1 MTTEGDCPSCGK
13 HFKNLG
19 RHKCKV
25 SPAKTGLSEA
35 KKTKSAKKVTK
46 TPTEKTLVPSDDY
59 LSSGVHIGT
68 KNKNKVM
75 KDYIYKIRSDGLAIF
90 DVQKIDDRLRTIG
103 QYLAKFKPEE
113 ILIVCKRDN
122 GAKPLKMLKL
132 ATGINT
138 VTGRYLP
145 GTLTNPNNDYF
156 MEPKVVMLTDA
167 WYDKQALIDATKSG
181 AVIISLSNSNSNLI
195 NIDISL
201 PCNNRGH
208 KSLALIYWI
217 IAREY
222 AKANKI
228 KFEFE
233 QEKFV

>member
-1 MTTEGDCPSCGK
+1 MTTEGDCPTCGK

-25 SPAKTGLSEA
+25 SSAPKKAE
-35 KKTKSAKKVTK
+35 KKTKSVKA
-46 TPTEKTLVPSDDY
+46 PAENTLVPSDDY

-68 KNKNKVM
+68 KNKSKFM
-75 KDYIYKIRSDGLAIF
+75 KSYIYKIRSDGLAIF
-90 DVQKIDDRLRTIG
+90 DVQKIDERLRTIG
-103 QYLAKFKPEE
+103 QYLAKFKPDD

-122 GAKPLKMLKL
+122 GAKPLKMLSL

-156 MEPKVVMLTDA
+156 MEPKVVMVTDA

-181 AVIISLSNSNSNLI
+181 AVIISLCNSNSNLT
-195 NIDISL
+195 NIDIAL

-222 AKANKI
+222 AKANKM

-233 QEKFV
+233 KEKFV

>member
-1 MTTEGDCPSCGK
+1 MTTEGDCPACGK
-13 HFKNLG
+13 HFKNLE
-19 RHKCKV
+19 RHKCKATA
-25 SPAKTGLSEA
+25 PKKAKEAKTE
-35 KKTKSAKKVTK
+35 KKVK
-46 TPTEKTLVPSDDY
+46 APVENTLVPSDDY

-68 KNKNKVM
+68 KNKSKLM
-75 KDYIYKIRSDGLAIF
+75 SDYIYKIRSDGLAIF
-90 DVQKIDDRLRTIG
+90 DVQKIDERLRTIG

-122 GAKPLKMLKL
+122 GAKPLKMLSL
-132 ATGINT
+132 ATGIIT
-138 VTGRYLP
+138 LTGRYLP

-156 MEPKVVMLTDA
+156 MEPRVVMLTDA

-181 AVIISLSNSNSNLI
+181 AVIISLCNSNSNLT
-195 NIDISL
+195 NIDVAL

-222 AKANKI
+222 ALANKM

-233 QEKFV
+233 KEKFV